1 MRLRGRVLSL
11 LPSMVWS
18 DRLRVLQQSRDHCIV
33 LVRLKQ
39 KGWVMRGSPDKL
51 AVQGTDKLVQLNPP
65 RRPAERVGS
74 AENKAPHKW
83 PFTVYSTDVSL
94 SSDWLGNTIQPRGN
108 RKAAAKMEIKP
119 SLRKLNH
126 LDYQLNKNV
135 IVHTTIL
142 YNAIYLP
149 FPVWQLQI
157 FFHP

>member
-1 MRLRGRVLSL
+1 MRLRGRVLALSSPVHGVAWQTLCTAAEQRSL
-11 LPSMVWS
+11 YSIGPTETESV
-18 DRLRVLQQSRDHCIV
+18 
-33 LVRLKQ
+33 
-39 KGWVMRGSPDKL
+39 GGSPDKL
-51 AVQGTDKLVQLNPP
+51 DVQGTDKLVQLNPP
-65 RRPAERVGS
+65 RRPAGRVGW

-157 FFHP
+157 FLHP